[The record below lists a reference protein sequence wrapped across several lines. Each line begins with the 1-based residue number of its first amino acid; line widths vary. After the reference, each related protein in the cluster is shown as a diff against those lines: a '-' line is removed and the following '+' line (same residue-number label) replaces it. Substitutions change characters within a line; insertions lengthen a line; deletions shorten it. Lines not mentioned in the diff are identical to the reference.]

1 MARRRPK
8 AVLAVYNAFHGRGG
22 RLTWLIADLKLS
34 LRKSTP
40 FPGPFS
46 MMFYLPAKHVYKL
59 ISTRKSVR
67 GFHDSQTK
75 AFKHHIP
82 IKRTLIDWRDL

>member
-8 AVLAVYNAFHGRGG
+8 AVLAVYNPVHGRDG

-34 LRKSTP
+34 LRKSIP
-40 FPGPFS
+40 YPGLFG
-46 MMFYLPAKHVYKL
+46 MMFYLPSKHAYKL
-59 ISTRKSVR
+59 INTRKNVR
-67 GFHDSQTK
+67 GFRDSQIE

-82 IKRTLIDWRDL
+82 IKRTLINWRDL